1 MKRKFLSPIFFCI
14 IAVVSEVKTI
24 PRVGMTKFPSILNK
38 FYTLI
43 LYSGEHKNYKMNII
57 VGKSFNSYVHSYQ
70 CLIITCTMSHS
81 NIQRSGSGL

>member
-1 MKRKFLSPIFFCI
+1 
-14 IAVVSEVKTI
+14 
-24 PRVGMTKFPSILNK
+24 LNK

-43 LYSGEHKNYKMNII
+43 LHSGEHKNYKMNII